1 MLQWCCFMC
10 SVFYFFIFFL
20 VCGCARRRCVYILLL
35 LLLFSMVWPVLW
47 FIFYLYMDVFVF
59 ILFIFFSLWR
69 VFSGPLMLCK
79 TRLICVFICVIFVSI
94 FFFFPSSFSYF
105 SFVVSLTHDGC
116 CIPAMCMTSQHE
128 LWPGDALS
136 CRRGNIAVA
145 FICCCLTRSVYV

>member
-1 MLQWCCFMC
+1 MLIGRIYVAMMLFY
-10 SVFYFFIFFL
+10 VFCVLFFYFFL

-59 ILFIFFSLWR
+59 ILFIFFSIWR

-94 FFFFPSSFSYF
+94 FFLSFFLFLFFIRCFINPWRLLHPCNVYD
-105 SFVVSLTHDGC
+105 LAAWT
-116 CIPAMCMTSQHE
+116 MT
-128 LWPGDALS
+128 
-136 CRRGNIAVA
+136 RRCTLLQAGEY
-145 FICCCLTRSVYV
+145 CCCLYMLLSY